1 MSATSLIRLRKHRLV
16 IERLRIVRQAVSL
29 SWLGLL
35 HLVVIHQT
43 TGGQPDVARR
53 TLLHSR
59 LLGII
64 KRQADS
70 LSYFGVIEV
79 SRLDQLALDEAL
91 VLLDS
96 AQAVSKLPEQ
106 LSPIVDRDH

>member
-1 MSATSLIRLRKHRLV
+1 
-16 IERLRIVRQAVSL
+16 
-29 SWLGLL
+29 
-35 HLVVIHQT
+35 
-43 TGGQPDVARR
+43 
-53 TLLHSR
+53 